1 MVGAAVPGGGSAP
14 ETPDDLIDLGAV
26 RGAYGVKGWARI
38 EPYDRQADVLRKTVA
53 WWICRDSQRHPVEI
67 EAIKQHGALILA
79 KWRGFE
85 VPEAVDRIRGA
96 TVAVPRSLFPALAAG
111 EYYWVDLIGL
121 DVVNREHR
129 VLGRVAAMASNGA
142 QDLLQVEGGC
152 GVLLVPMVPAYVDEV
167 DLASRRVRVDWQPDW
182 S

>member
-1 MVGAAVPGGGSAP
+1 MVGAAVSGPGQAP
-14 ETPDDLIDLGAV
+14 EPPADLVDLGAV

-38 EPYDRQADVLRKTVA
+38 EPFDRQADVLRSSGA
-53 WWICRDSQRHPVEI
+53 WWVCRGSLRFRVEI
-67 EAIKQHGALILA
+67 EASKVHGALILA
-79 KWRGFE
+79 KWRGVDSPE
-85 VPEAVDRIRGA
+85 VVDGIKGA
-96 TVAVPRSLFPALAAG
+96 TVAVSRSQFPELAPG

-121 DVVNREHR
+121 DVVNREHK

-142 QDLLQVEGGC
+142 QDLLQVEGDQ

>member
-1 MVGAAVPGGGSAP
+1 MVGAAVPGGGIAP
-14 ETPDDLIDLGAV
+14 LMPDDLVDLGAV

-38 EPYDRQADVLRKTVA
+38 EPYDRQADVLRKSGI
-53 WWICRDSQRHPVEI
+53 WWLGRGTQRQPVEI
-67 EAIKQHGALILA
+67 EAIKPHGALLLV

-96 TVAVPRSLFPALAAG
+96 TVAVARSAFPALAEG
-111 EYYWVDLIGL
+111 EFYWVDLIGL
-121 DVVNREHR
+121 DVVNREHK

-142 QDLLQVEGGC
+142 QDLLQVEC
-152 GVLLVPMVPAYVDEV
+152 DQGVMLVPMVPAYVDEV
-167 DLASRRVRVDWQPDW
+167 DLASRRIRVDWQADW